1 MSVEYWR
8 LQALE
13 KIEQIIRKKR
23 KEKKKTKKPTLKK
36 EFSKSKYQVSFF
48 SKDIHLNS
56 DRY

>member
-13 KIEQIIRKKR
+13 KIEQIIRKKT

-36 EFSKSKYQVSFF
+36 EFSKSKNQVSFF